1 MFKTKNIVE
10 KNYIQEIDCLRAI
23 AVILVVFFHYE
34 IFNFSGGF
42 LGVDIFFVL
51 SGYLIT
57 KILSETK
64 KEKYWLI
71 NFYNKRLRRI
81 LPALLIVI
89 IFW

>member
-51 SGYLIT
+51 
-57 KILSETK
+57 
-64 KEKYWLI
+64 
-71 NFYNKRLRRI
+71 
-81 LPALLIVI
+81 LLA
-89 IFW
+89 